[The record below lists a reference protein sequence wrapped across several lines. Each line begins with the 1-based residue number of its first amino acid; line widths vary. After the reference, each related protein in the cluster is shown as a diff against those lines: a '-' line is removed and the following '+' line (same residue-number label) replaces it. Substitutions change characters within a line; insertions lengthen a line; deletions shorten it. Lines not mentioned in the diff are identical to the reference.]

1 MAVGY
6 ACLQVTIGRET
17 QALCERA
24 VYAIS
29 GYMDTLGLAACG
41 KERAERTVALV
52 RIDGGLAVYDDCADR
67 LDIHS
72 LDGLGR
78 CLTKKLRAHAVGVMR
93 AGGGMMLRLYCDGFL
108 RDTYLSSSQEF
119 RSKTGMRCVCHGHP
133 TRWRCQLGAGSF
145 RKLGD
150 AFRRGSE
157 LGEAIYP
164 ELKQLLGLRDTADY
178 GFSSIESAG
187 LQDVIYLYFCA
198 SNRVRQGLL
207 ARLIRPVRQAAS
219 AVGAFFAGR

>member
-1 MAVGY
+1 MVVGY
-6 ACLQVTIGRET
+6 ACLQVAVGKEIE
-17 QALCERA
+17 APCERA
-24 VYAIS
+24 AYAVS
-29 GYMDTLGLAACG
+29 GYMDTLGLEACG
-41 KERAERTVALV
+41 KEHAERTVGLV
-52 RIDGGLAVYDDCADR
+52 RIDGGLAVYDDCAER

-78 CLTKKLRAHAVGVMR
+78 CLTKKLRTHAVGVMR
-93 AGGGMMLRLYCDGFL
+93 AGGGMLLRLYYDGFL
-108 RDTYLSSSQEF
+108 RDTYLASSQEF

-133 TRWRCQLGAGSF
+133 IRWRCQMAEGGS
-145 RKLGD
+145 RELGD
-150 AFRRGSE
+150 AFRRGGE
-157 LGEAIYP
+157 LGEAVYP

-178 GFSSIESAG
+178 GFSSIESSG
-187 LQDVIYLYFCA
+187 LQDVIYMYFCA

>member
-1 MAVGY
+1 MAGGY
-6 ACLQVTIGRET
+6 ACLQVAIGKEIE
-17 QALCERA
+17 APCERA
-24 VYAIS
+24 AYAVA

-41 KERAERTVALV
+41 KEHAERTVALV

-78 CLTKKLRAHAVGVMR
+78 SLTKKLRTHAVGVMR
-93 AGGGMMLRLYCDGFL
+93 AGGGMMLRLYHDGFL

-119 RSKTGMRCVCHGHP
+119 RSKTGMRCACHGHP
-133 TRWRCQLGAGSF
+133 ARWRCQLAGSGV
-145 RKLGD
+145 R
-150 AFRRGSE
+150 E
-157 LGEAIYP
+157 LGEVFRQGDVPGEEVYP
-164 ELKQLLGLRDTADY
+164 ELKRLLGLRDTAGY

-187 LQDVIYLYFCA
+187 LQGIIYLYFCA

-207 ARLIRPVRQAAS
+207 FRLIRPVRQAAS
-219 AVGAFFAGR
+219 SVGAFFSGR